1 MSTPQELLK
10 LAVTVA
16 TEAAELI
23 VERRRGTITVADTK
37 STATDIVT
45 AVDRESEELI
55 RARVL
60 EARPDDSFL
69 GEEGDDINGTSG
81 VRWVVDP
88 IDGTVNYLY
97 DIPTYAVSIA
107 VEQDGVTVAGV
118 VVDAPKGEVFT
129 ATLGGGAFLDGKPIR
144 VSDCTSLDRALVGT
158 GFGYDPDR
166 RLVQAEVVQQLIAKV
181 RDIRRIGVGAIDLC
195 YVGCGRLDAVYERG
209 LNPWDYGAGA
219 LVASEAGARVGGL
232 NGAPVSPEMCS
243 MRYTT
248 RSPLRTRCASS
259 RGPLRAGR
267 LLVCA
272 HKLLVRGGNAQTSV
286 RS

>member
-69 GEEGDDINGTSG
+69 GEEGDDIDGTSG

-158 GFGYDPDR
+158 GFGYDPAR
-166 RLVQAEVVQQLIAKV
+166 RLVQAEVVQHLIAEV

-232 NGAPVSPEMCS
+232 NGAEVSPEMS
-243 MRYTT
+243 IAAT
-248 RSPLRTRCASS
+248 PGVFDALHDALAAAN
-259 RGPLRAGR
+259 PLRA
-267 LLVCA
+267 
-272 HKLLVRGGNAQTSV
+272 
-286 RS
+286 

>member
-1 MSTPQELLK
+1 MTSENPQDLLK
-10 LAVTVA
+10 LAVEVA
-16 TEAAELI
+16 TEAAQLI

-60 EARPDDSFL
+60 AARPDDSFL
-69 GEEGDDINGTSG
+69 GEEGDDVNGSSG

-97 DIPTYAVSIA
+97 DIPTYAVSVA
-107 VEQDGVTVAGV
+107 VESDGKTVAGV

-129 ATLGGGAFLDGKPIR
+129 ATLGGGAFADGRPIR
-144 VSDCTSLDRALVGT
+144 VSDCPDLSKALVGT
-158 GFGYDPDR
+158 GFGYDPER

-195 YVGCGRLDAVYERG
+195 YVACGRLDAVYERG

-219 LVASEAGARVGGL
+219 LIASEAGATVGGL
-232 NGAPVSPEMCS
+232 AGAPVSPEMS
-243 MRYTT
+243 IAATPAVFGPLHDALAAAN
-248 RSPLRTRCASS
+248 PLRS
-259 RGPLRAGR
+259 
-267 LLVCA
+267 
-272 HKLLVRGGNAQTSV
+272 
-286 RS
+286 

>member
-1 MSTPQELLK
+1 MSSENPQDLLK
-10 LAVTVA
+10 LAVEVA
-16 TEAAELI
+16 AEAAQLI
-23 VERRRGTITVADTK
+23 VERRRGTVTVADTK

-60 EARPDDSFL
+60 AARPDDSFL
-69 GEEGDDINGTSG
+69 GEEGDDVNGSSG

-107 VEQDGVTVAGV
+107 VEVDGQTVAGV
-118 VVDAPKGEVFT
+118 VVDAPKGEMFT

-144 VSDCTSLDRALVGT
+144 VSDCPDLSKALVGT

-166 RLVQAEVVQQLIAKV
+166 RQVQAEVVQSLIAKV

-195 YVGCGRLDAVYERG
+195 YVACGRLDAVYERG

-219 LVASEAGARVGGL
+219 LIASEAGATVGGID
-232 NGAPVSPEMCS
+232 GAPVSPEMS
-243 MRYTT
+243 IAATPAVFKPLHDALAAAN
-248 RSPLRTRCASS
+248 PLRS
-259 RGPLRAGR
+259 
-267 LLVCA
+267 
-272 HKLLVRGGNAQTSV
+272 
-286 RS
+286 

>member
-60 EARPDDSFL
+60 AARPDDSFL

-97 DIPTYAVSIA
+97 DLPTYAVSIA
-107 VEQDGVTVAGV
+107 VEQDGRTVAGV

-129 ATLGGGAFLDGKPIR
+129 ATLGGGAFLDGKPIQ

-166 RLVQAEVVQQLIAKV
+166 RVVQAEVVQQLIAKV

-219 LVASEAGARVGGL
+219 LVAAEAGARIGGL
-232 NGAPVSPEMCS
+232 HGAEVSPQMS
-243 MRYTT
+243 IAAT
-248 RSPLRTRCASS
+248 PAVFDALHDALAAAD
-259 RGPLRAGR
+259 PLRA
-267 LLVCA
+267 
-272 HKLLVRGGNAQTSV
+272 
-286 RS
+286 

>member
-69 GEEGDDINGTSG
+69 GEEGDDIDGTSG

-129 ATLGGGAFLDGKPIR
+129 ATLGGGAFLDGKPIQ

-166 RLVQAEVVQQLIAKV
+166 RLVQAEVVQHLIAKV

-232 NGAPVSPEMCS
+232 NGAPVSPEMS
-243 MRYTT
+243 IAATPAVFDALHDALAAAD
-248 RSPLRTRCASS
+248 PLR
-259 RGPLRAGR
+259 
-267 LLVCA
+267 
-272 HKLLVRGGNAQTSV
+272 Q
-286 RS
+286 

>member
-1 MSTPQELLK
+1 MTAENAQDLLK
-10 LAVTVA
+10 LATEVA
-16 TEAAELI
+16 TEAARLI

-45 AVDRESEELI
+45 AVDRKSEDLI

-69 GEEGDDINGTSG
+69 GEEGDDVNGSSG

-107 VEQDGVTVAGV
+107 VEYDGRTVAGV

-129 ATLGGGAFLDGKPIR
+129 ATLGGGAFLDGRPIQ
-144 VSDCTSLDRALVGT
+144 VSDCADLSKALIGT
-158 GFGYDPDR
+158 GFGYDATR
-166 RLVQAEVVQQLIAKV
+166 RAVQAEVVQQLISKV
-181 RDIRRIGVGAIDLC
+181 RDIRRIGVGAVDLC
-195 YVGCGRLDAVYERG
+195 YVACGRLDAVYERG

-219 LVASEAGARVGGL
+219 LIAAEAGATVGGL
-232 NGAPVSPEMCS
+232 DGAPVSPEMS
-243 MRYTT
+243 IAATPAVFKPLHDALAAAN
-248 RSPLRTRCASS
+248 PLRS
-259 RGPLRAGR
+259 
-267 LLVCA
+267 
-272 HKLLVRGGNAQTSV
+272 
-286 RS
+286 

>member
-1 MSTPQELLK
+1 MSSENAQDLLK
-10 LAVTVA
+10 LATEVA
-16 TEAAELI
+16 TEAARLI

-37 STATDIVT
+37 STVTDIVT

-60 EARPDDSFL
+60 EARPEDSFL
-69 GEEGDDINGTSG
+69 GEEGDDVNGSSG

-107 VEQDGVTVAGV
+107 VEVDGQTVAGV

-129 ATLGGGAFLDGKPIR
+129 ATLGGGAYVDGRPIR
-144 VSDCTSLDRALVGT
+144 VSDCSDLGKALVGT
-158 GFGYDPDR
+158 GFGYDATR
-166 RLVQAEVVQQLIAKV
+166 RQVQAEVIQQLITKV

-195 YVGCGRLDAVYERG
+195 YVACGRLDAVYERG

-219 LVASEAGARVGGL
+219 LIASEAGAAVGGID
-232 NGAPVSPEMCS
+232 GAPVSPEMS
-243 MRYTT
+243 IAATPAVFKPLHDALAAAN
-248 RSPLRTRCASS
+248 PLRS
-259 RGPLRAGR
+259 
-267 LLVCA
+267 
-272 HKLLVRGGNAQTSV
+272 
-286 RS
+286 

>member
-1 MSTPQELLK
+1 MSSENPQDLLK
-10 LAVTVA
+10 LAVEVA
-16 TEAAELI
+16 AEAAQLI

-60 EARPDDSFL
+60 QARPDDSFL
-69 GEEGDDINGTSG
+69 GEEGDDVTGSSG

-107 VEQDGVTVAGV
+107 IEDAGQTVAGV

-144 VSDCTSLDRALVGT
+144 VSDCDDLAKALVGT
-158 GFGYDPDR
+158 GFGYDATR
-166 RLVQAEVVQQLIAKV
+166 RAVQAEVVQQLIAKV

-195 YVGCGRLDAVYERG
+195 YVACGRLDAVYERG

-219 LVASEAGARVGGL
+219 LIASEAGATVGGL
-232 NGAPVSPEMCS
+232 HGAAVSPEMS
-243 MRYTT
+243 LAATPAVFAALHDALAAAN
-248 RSPLRTRCASS
+248 PLRS
-259 RGPLRAGR
+259 
-267 LLVCA
+267 
-272 HKLLVRGGNAQTSV
+272 
-286 RS
+286 

>member
-1 MSTPQELLK
+1 MSSENPQDLLK
-10 LAVTVA
+10 LAVEVA
-16 TEAAELI
+16 AEAAQLI
-23 VERRRGTITVADTK
+23 VERRRGTVTVADTK

-60 EARPDDSFL
+60 AARPDDSFL
-69 GEEGDDINGTSG
+69 GEEGDDVNGTSG

-107 VEQDGVTVAGV
+107 VEVDGQTVAGV
-118 VVDAPKGEVFT
+118 VVDAPKGEMFT

-144 VSDCTSLDRALVGT
+144 VSECPDLSKALVGT

-166 RLVQAEVVQQLIAKV
+166 RQVQAEVVQSLIAKV

-195 YVGCGRLDAVYERG
+195 YVACGRLDAVYERG

-219 LVASEAGARVGGL
+219 LIASEAGATVGGID
-232 NGAPVSPEMCS
+232 GAPVSLEMS
-243 MRYTT
+243 IAATPAVF
-248 RSPLRTRCASS
+248 SALHDVLAAANPLRS
-259 RGPLRAGR
+259 
-267 LLVCA
+267 
-272 HKLLVRGGNAQTSV
+272 
-286 RS
+286 

>member
-1 MSTPQELLK
+1 MTAESPQDLLK
-10 LAVTVA
+10 LAVEVA
-16 TEAAELI
+16 EEAARLI

-37 STATDIVT
+37 STVTDVVT

-60 EARPDDSFL
+60 KARPDDSFL
-69 GEEGDDINGTSG
+69 GEEGDDVAGTSG

-97 DIPTYAVSIA
+97 DLPTYAVSIA
-107 VEQDGVTVAGV
+107 VEYDGETVAGV

-129 ATLGGGAFLDGKPIR
+129 ATKGGGAFADGQPIR
-144 VSDCTSLDRALVGT
+144 VSGCTELSTALVGT

-166 RLVQAEVVQQLIAKV
+166 RQVQAEVIQHVITKV

-195 YVGCGRLDAVYERG
+195 YVACGRLDAVFERG

-219 LVASEAGARVGGL
+219 LIAAEAGAITGGL
-232 NGAPVSPEMCS
+232 NGAPVSPEMS
-243 MRYTT
+243 IAA
-248 RSPLRTRCASS
+248 SPALFGPLHDLLAAAN
-259 RGPLRAGR
+259 PLRA
-267 LLVCA
+267 
-272 HKLLVRGGNAQTSV
+272 
-286 RS
+286 

>member
-1 MSTPQELLK
+1 MTAENAQDLLK
-10 LAVTVA
+10 LATEVA
-16 TEAAELI
+16 TEAARLI

-69 GEEGDDINGTSG
+69 GEEGDDVNGSSG

-107 VEQDGVTVAGV
+107 VEYDGQTVAGV

-129 ATLGGGAFLDGKPIR
+129 ATLGGGAFLDGKPIQ
-144 VSDCTSLDRALVGT
+144 VSDCADLSKALIGT
-158 GFGYDPDR
+158 GFGYDATR
-166 RLVQAEVVQQLIAKV
+166 RAVQAEVVQQLISKV
-181 RDIRRIGVGAIDLC
+181 RDIRRIGVGAVDLC
-195 YVGCGRLDAVYERG
+195 YVACGRLDAVYERG

-219 LVASEAGARVGGL
+219 LIAAEAGATVGGL
-232 NGAPVSPEMCS
+232 DGAPVSPEMS
-243 MRYTT
+243 IAATPAVFK
-248 RSPLRTRCASS
+248 SLHDALAAANPLRS
-259 RGPLRAGR
+259 
-267 LLVCA
+267 
-272 HKLLVRGGNAQTSV
+272 
-286 RS
+286 

>member
-1 MSTPQELLK
+1 MSSPDELLK
-10 LAVTVA
+10 LAVDVA
-16 TEAAELI
+16 EEAARLI

-37 STATDIVT
+37 STITDVVT

-60 EARPDDSFL
+60 KARPDDSFL
-69 GEEGDDINGTSG
+69 GEEGDDVVGTSG

-107 VEQDGVTVAGV
+107 VEVDGTTVAGV

-129 ATLGGGAFLDGKPIR
+129 ATLGGGAFADGKPIQ
-144 VSDCTSLDRALVGT
+144 VSGETELAKGLVGT
-158 GFGYDPDR
+158 GFGYDPAR
-166 RLVQAEVVQQLIAKV
+166 RQVQAEVIQHLIAKV

-195 YVGCGRLDAVYERG
+195 YVACGRLDVVFERG

-219 LVASEAGARVGGL
+219 LIASEAGARVGGL
-232 NGAPVSPEMCS
+232 HGGPVSPEMS
-243 MRYTT
+243 IAATPALFE
-248 RSPLRTRCASS
+248 SFHDLLAAAD
-259 RGPLRAGR
+259 PLRA
-267 LLVCA
+267 
-272 HKLLVRGGNAQTSV
+272 
-286 RS
+286 

>member
-16 TEAAELI
+16 TEAADLI

-60 EARPDDSFL
+60 AARPDDSFL

-97 DIPTYAVSIA
+97 DLPTYAVSIA
-107 VEQDGVTVAGV
+107 VEQDGRTVAGV

-166 RLVQAEVVQQLIAKV
+166 RVVQAEVVQQLIAKV

-219 LVASEAGARVGGL
+219 LVAAEAGARIGGL
-232 NGAPVSPEMCS
+232 HGAEVSPEMS
-243 MRYTT
+243 IAAT
-248 RSPLRTRCASS
+248 PAVFDALHDALAAAD
-259 RGPLRAGR
+259 PLRA
-267 LLVCA
+267 
-272 HKLLVRGGNAQTSV
+272 
-286 RS
+286 

>member
-69 GEEGDDINGTSG
+69 GEEGDDIDGTSG

-129 ATLGGGAFLDGKPIR
+129 ATLGGGAFLDGKPIQ

-232 NGAPVSPEMCS
+232 NGAPVSPEMS
-243 MRYTT
+243 IAAT
-248 RSPLRTRCASS
+248 PAVFDALHDALAAAN
-259 RGPLRAGR
+259 PLRA
-267 LLVCA
+267 
-272 HKLLVRGGNAQTSV
+272 
-286 RS
+286 

>member
-1 MSTPQELLK
+1 MTAENAQDLLK
-10 LAVTVA
+10 LATEVA
-16 TEAAELI
+16 TEAARLI

-69 GEEGDDINGTSG
+69 GEEGDDVNGSSG

-107 VEQDGVTVAGV
+107 VEYDGRTVAGV

-129 ATLGGGAFLDGKPIR
+129 ATLGGGAFLDGKPIQ
-144 VSDCTSLDRALVGT
+144 VSECADLSKALIGT
-158 GFGYDPDR
+158 GFGYDATR
-166 RLVQAEVVQQLIAKV
+166 RAVQAEVVQQLISKV
-181 RDIRRIGVGAIDLC
+181 RDIRRIGVGAVDLC
-195 YVGCGRLDAVYERG
+195 YVACGRLDAVYERG

-219 LVASEAGARVGGL
+219 LIAAEAGATVGGL
-232 NGAPVSPEMCS
+232 DGAPVSPEMS
-243 MRYTT
+243 IAATPAVFKPLHDALA
-248 RSPLRTRCASS
+248 SANPLRS
-259 RGPLRAGR
+259 
-267 LLVCA
+267 
-272 HKLLVRGGNAQTSV
+272 
-286 RS
+286 

>member
-1 MSTPQELLK
+1 MSSENPQDLLK
-10 LAVTVA
+10 LAVEVA
-16 TEAAELI
+16 AEAAQLI

-60 EARPDDSFL
+60 AARPDDSFL
-69 GEEGDDINGTSG
+69 GEEGDDVNGSSG

-107 VEQDGVTVAGV
+107 VEYNGQTVAGV

-129 ATLGGGAFLDGKPIR
+129 ATLGGGAYLDGKPIR
-144 VSDCTSLDRALVGT
+144 VSECLDLSKALVGT
-158 GFGYDPDR
+158 GFGYDATR
-166 RLVQAEVVQQLIAKV
+166 REVQAEVVQSLITKV

-195 YVGCGRLDAVYERG
+195 YVACGRLDAVYERG

-219 LVASEAGARVGGL
+219 LIAAEAGATVGGL
-232 NGAPVSPEMCS
+232 DGAPVSPEMS
-243 MRYTT
+243 IAATPAVFAALHDALAAAK
-248 RSPLRTRCASS
+248 PLRS
-259 RGPLRAGR
+259 
-267 LLVCA
+267 
-272 HKLLVRGGNAQTSV
+272 
-286 RS
+286 